1 MVKRQYDW
9 ENGAKIG
16 PHSKIKLAIIKEYIH
31 EYVRVRCSLPQQE
44 RFRLSFVDGFCGAGA
59 YECGTLGSPLMVL
72 QTLKSVSAEV
82 NLRRKID
89 GFKPISFEFFMYFN
103 DLSPVAIQALR
114 GSVDAFLQEHQDQHS
129 GATFYVKYFEGDF
142 GGNLP
147 SIAQMVVAS
156 RVRNTIFNL
165 DQYGH
170 ADVSEEH
177 LRTALSLTRSSEVF
191 LTFSIKSFLAFI
203 SPTRRQDKRL
213 FDGQISEI
221 SLHKTKKEWL
231 AAVEKVVFE
240 EFQTLANFVSPFSIN
255 NQSGWEYWL
264 VHFANSFR
272 ARQVYNDILHRKKN
286 SQAHVG
292 RSGLQMLRYNS
303 IEDASLYLFDANSR
317 RGAREELLADIPKFL
332 RDCTPEASLSVA
344 DFFDQTYNQTPA
356 HSDDFNSALIKSP
369 EIEILTAT
377 GGKRRK
383 PQMIKRTDT
392 IRLTPQRSFHF
403 L

>member
-9 ENGAKIG
+9 ENGATIG
-16 PHSKIKLAIIKEYIH
+16 QHSKIKLEIIKEYIH

-44 RFRLSFVDGFCGAGA
+44 RFRLSFVDGFSGAGS
-59 YECGTLGSPLMVL
+59 YECGTLGSPMVVL

-82 NLRRKID
+82 NLRRAIA
-89 GFKPISFEFFMYFN
+89 GFKPISFEFYMYFN
-103 DLSPVAIQALR
+103 DLSPVAIRTLQV
-114 GSVDAFLQEHQDQHS
+114 SVDGFLQEHRDDDNN
-129 GATFYVKYFEGDF
+129 AMFCVRYFEGDF
-142 GGNLP
+142 GRNLP
-147 SIAQMVVAS
+147 SISQMVLAS
-156 RVRNTIFNL
+156 KVRNTIFNL
-165 DQYGH
+165 DQYGY

-203 SPTRRQDKRL
+203 SPARRQGTRI
-213 FDGQISEI
+213 FDGQISDI

-317 RGAREELLADIPKFL
+317 RGARDELYYDIPKFL
-332 RDCTPEASLSVA
+332 ADCTPEASLSVA

-356 HSDDFNSALIKSP
+356 HSDDLNSALIRSP
-369 EIEILTAT
+369 DVEVLTAT

-383 PQMIKRTDT
+383 PKMIKRTDR
-392 IRLTPQRSFHF
+392 IRLAPQKTFHF

>member
-16 PHSKIKLAIIKEYIH
+16 PHSKIKLEIIREYVH

-44 RFRLSFVDGFCGAGA
+44 RFRLSFVDGFCGAGE
-59 YECGTLGSPLMVL
+59 YDCGTLGSPLVVL
-72 QTLKSVSAEV
+72 QALKSVSAEI

-89 GFKPISFEFFMYFN
+89 GFKPISFEFFIYFN
-103 DLSPVAIQALR
+103 DLSPVAIQVLR
-114 GSVDAFLQEHQDQHS
+114 GGVGAFLQEHQVEHS
-129 GATFYVKYFEGDF
+129 GTVFRVEYFEGDF
-142 GGNLP
+142 GQNLP
-147 SIAQMVVAS
+147 SIMKKILAS
-156 RVRNTIFNL
+156 RIRNTIFNL

-170 ADVSEEH
+170 ADVSEQH

-191 LTFSIKSFLAFI
+191 LTFSIKSFLTFI
-203 SPTRRQDKRL
+203 NPSRRQDKRI

-221 SLHKTKKEWL
+221 SLHKNKKEWL

-255 NQSGWEYWL
+255 NQNGWEYWL

-303 IEDASLYLFDANSR
+303 IEDTSLYLFDANSR
-317 RGAREELLADIPKFL
+317 KGAREQLLVDIPKFL
-332 RDCTPEASLSVA
+332 KDCTPESSLSVA

-356 HSDDFNSALIKSP
+356 HSDDLNSALIKSP
-369 EIEILTAT
+369 EVEILTAT
-377 GGKRRK
+377 GGRRRK
-383 PQMIKRTDT
+383 PKMIKRTDM
-392 IRLTPQRSFHF
+392 IRLTPQKTFHF
-403 L
+403 F

>member
-1 MVKRQYDW
+1 MVKREYDW

-16 PHSKIKLAIIKEYIH
+16 PHSKIKLDIIKEYIH

-44 RFRLSFVDGFCGAGA
+44 RFRLSFVDGFCGAGT
-59 YECGTLGSPLMVL
+59 YDCGTQGSPLVVL
-72 QTLKSVSAEV
+72 QTLKAVSPEI

-89 GFKPISFEFFMYFN
+89 GFKPITFEFFMYFN
-103 DLSPVAIQALR
+103 DLSPIAIHALQ
-114 GSVDAFLQEHQDQHS
+114 GGVNTFLKEHRAEQS
-129 GATFYVKYFEGDF
+129 GTTFHIDYFEVDF
-142 GGNLP
+142 GKSLT
-147 SIAQMVVAS
+147 SISQKILATK
-156 RVRNTIFNL
+156 VRNTIFNL

-170 ADVSEEH
+170 SSVSETH
-177 LRTALSLTRSSEVF
+177 LKSALSLTRSSEVF

-203 SPTRRQDKRL
+203 SPSKRQDKRI
-213 FDGQISEI
+213 FDGKISEI
-221 SLHKTKKEWL
+221 PLHKTKKAWL
-231 AAVEKVVFE
+231 AAVEKIVFD

-255 NQSGWEYWL
+255 NKTGWEYWL

-292 RSGLQMLRYNS
+292 RSGLKMLRYNT

-317 RGAREELLADIPKFL
+317 QGARDELFYDIPKFL
-332 RDCTPEASLSVA
+332 ADYTTETSLPVA

-356 HSDDFNSALIKSP
+356 HSDDLNSALIRSP
-369 EIEILTAT
+369 DIEVLTAT

-392 IRLTPQRSFHF
+392 IRLASQKTFYF

>member
-16 PHSKIKLAIIKEYIH
+16 PHSKIKLEIIKEYIH

-44 RFRLSFVDGFCGAGA
+44 RFRLSFVDGFCGAGS
-59 YECGTLGSPLMVL
+59 YECGTLGSPLMAM

-82 NLRRKID
+82 NLRRKVD
-89 GFKPISFEFFMYFN
+89 GFKPISFEFYMYFN
-103 DLSPVAIQALR
+103 DLSSAAIQNLQGR
-114 GSVDAFLQEHQDQHS
+114 VDAFLQEHQDESS
-129 GATFYVKYFEGDF
+129 GAIFCVKYFEGDF
-142 GGNLP
+142 GRNLP
-147 SIAQMVVAS
+147 SISQMVLAS

-170 ADVSEEH
+170 ADVSEDH
-177 LRTALSLTRSSEVF
+177 LRAALALTRSSEVF

-203 SPTRRQDKRL
+203 SPAVRQDTRI
-213 FDGQISEI
+213 FDGQISDI

-255 NQSGWEYWL
+255 NQNGWEYWL

-332 RDCTPEASLSVA
+332 KDCTPEASLSVA
-344 DFFDQTYNQTPA
+344 EFFGQTYNQTPA
-356 HSDDFNSALIKSP
+356 HSDDLNSALIKSP
-369 EIEILTAT
+369 EVEILTAA

-392 IRLTPQRSFHF
+392 IRLTRQRSFHF